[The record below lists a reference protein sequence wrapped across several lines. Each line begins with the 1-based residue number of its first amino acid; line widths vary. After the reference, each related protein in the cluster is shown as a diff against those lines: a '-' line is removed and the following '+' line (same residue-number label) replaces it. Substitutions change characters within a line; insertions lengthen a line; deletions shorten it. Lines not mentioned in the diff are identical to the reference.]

1 MFYYEDFIFSIS
13 VKLFYFIFTILTLS
27 TIMFFSLC
35 IYSIVLVL
43 LSVKHLKH
51 FYETKQSQQPN
62 STSDIA
68 EPQKC

>member
-1 MFYYEDFIFSIS
+1 
-13 VKLFYFIFTILTLS
+13 
-27 TIMFFSLC
+27 MFFSLC

-43 LSVKHLKH
+43 LSVKHLRH

-68 EPQKC
+68 EPQSAKEKLDISCLKYLAH